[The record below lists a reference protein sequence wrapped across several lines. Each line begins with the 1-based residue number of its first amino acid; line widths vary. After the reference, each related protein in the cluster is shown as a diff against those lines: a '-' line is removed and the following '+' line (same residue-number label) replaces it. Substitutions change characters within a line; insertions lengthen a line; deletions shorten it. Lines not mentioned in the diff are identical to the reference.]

1 MDAAA
6 QLHAD
11 IQESNAVIIV
21 ADAYTIATRPL
32 IEARMLTSAAAIFH
46 LLNSY
51 KFKPAQDG
59 DERLNNGITI
69 AIVLTKADALPDEY
83 KANDY
88 EKLYAQARTGFSRHP

>member
-1 MDAAA
+1 
-6 QLHAD
+6 
-11 IQESNAVIIV
+11 
-21 ADAYTIATRPL
+21 
-32 IEARMLTSAAAIFH
+32 MLTSAPLIFH

-59 DERLNNGITI
+59 GDLNNGITI

-88 EKLYAQARTGFSRHP
+88 EKLYAKARQVFHGIHDFVREERAKVSSLRPWHPSGHAPPLPRR